1 MYDQSAPYV
10 YFFSANAKNS
20 RGEICNLSGCISTH
34 KSIHEDNNYQTFV
47 DDVCRGRGIKPDDLW
62 VTSLT
67 PLKVPEKSQDLDG
80 LEGDI
85 AKGVLENCYGYGNV
99 SQDMVDETTKV
110 IRKIIKL
117 NS

>member
-10 YFFSANAKNS
+10 YFYSAK
-20 RGEICNLSGCISTH
+20 GKNLSGVTYTFSGCYSTY
-34 KSIHEDNNYQTFV
+34 KLIHEDGGHQLFLDT
-47 DDVCRGRGIKPDDLW
+47 VCKGRGIKPDDLW

-99 SQDMVDETTKV
+99 SQDMVDKTTKL